1 MGTVCFIVDATVTG
15 ALLPRHLRSIR
26 ESGLAEHVVPIIV
39 TCNQVDERLSSIE
52 QRYHVHCL
60 ITPSQ
65 TLGARINRAAYV
77 SQAEWVMIALDK
89 QPLAAQLWYLLYPQL
104 HTLALDAL
112 LISATTPRLSERL
125 LQRFFGAST
134 AVPPYVAIRRTWFE
148 RLGGFDPELEAPAL
162 QDFLQ
167 RLYACPT
174 RLKTISGEALGLAR
188 GSPTRRGTHYP
199 SSRLPPP
206 SS

>member
-1 MGTVCFIVDATVTG
+1 MSTVCFIVDATVTG

-39 TCNQVDERLSSIE
+39 TCNQIDERLSPIE

-65 TLGARINRAAYV
+65 TLSARINRAAYV

-112 LISATTPRLSERL
+112 LIRLAEFCQRTLHLTSL
-125 LQRFFGAST
+125 LIFIH
-134 AVPPYVAIRRTWFE
+134 P
-148 RLGGFDPELEAPAL
+148 
-162 QDFLQ
+162 
-167 RLYACPT
+167 
-174 RLKTISGEALGLAR
+174 
-188 GSPTRRGTHYP
+188 
-199 SSRLPPP
+199 
-206 SS
+206 